1 MSESERSPWAVAD
14 GIATTLMRAAA
25 LARTRM
31 LDHASPTV
39 RMMGQRD
46 AASHDAALLERELEV
61 FRSQRRRKPSYQR
74 PHYAPAERAQILE
87 VMKLCGWSTKE
98 AAQRFIVHPNTI
110 RNWQKAVE
118 DKLRAEQVLGRPPWN
133 RIHDGV
139 RRLVHEIRVTFPEPE
154 FGTRTIARHIVR
166 AGIKIS
172 RTSVRRVLQEEPPK
186 NPDNLSN
193 RSRVTT
199 APKHVQHPTEPN
211 RVWHLDI
218 TALRVL
224 WRRFEITAI
233 VDGFSRRIV
242 ALHVFGQKP
251 TTSDL
256 AHLVEQAA
264 EKSEIAPRFL
274 VTDHGSQFRAQF
286 RRRVQGLGL
295 THVRCQ
301 VRTWHLNA
309 KVERVFR
316 DVKRWA
322 KRAWLPLASDAIQRR
337 LNGYRD
343 WHNRFRP
350 HTAHGILTPIEA
362 EAGRPL
368 PEPRSVLQ
376 EGDEAPRILL
386 HRRHTRGDR
395 RLAYPVIRVS
405 ECCQDAA

>member
-1 MSESERSPWAVAD
+1 MPESERSEWALAA
-14 GIATTLMRAAA
+14 GIATIFMRAAV

-31 LDHASPTV
+31 LDHASPIV

-61 FRSQRRRKPSYQR
+61 FRSQRHRKPSHQR

-87 VMKLCGWSTKE
+87 VVRLRGWSAKE
-98 AAQRFIVHPNTI
+98 AAARFVVHPNTI
-110 RNWQKAVE
+110 RNWQKAVD
-118 DKLRAEQVLGRPPWN
+118 DKLRAERTLGQPPWN

-139 RRLVHEIRVTFPEPE
+139 RRLVHEIRVAFPEPE

-172 RTSVRRVLQEEPPK
+172 RTSVRRVLQEEPPRRPGSA
-186 NPDNLSN
+186 NG

-199 APKHVQHPTEPN
+199 APRHVQHPTHPN
-211 RVWHLDI
+211 QVWHLDI
-218 TALRVL
+218 TDLRVL
-224 WRRFEITAI
+224 WKRFEVTAI
-233 VDGFSRRIV
+233 VDGFSRKIV
-242 ALHVFGQKP
+242 LLHVLGRRP

-256 AHLVEQAA
+256 AKLVEQAA
-264 EKSEIAPRFL
+264 EKSDKPPRFL
-274 VTDHGSQFRAQF
+274 VTDHGGQFHARF
-286 RRRVQGLGL
+286 RSRVQGLGL

-316 DVKRWA
+316 DLKQWA
-322 KRAWLPLASDAIQRR
+322 KRSWLPLTTAVIQRR
-337 LNGYRD
+337 LDGYRV

-368 PEPRSVLQ
+368 PEPRLVLQ
-376 EGDEAPRILL
+376 RGGEAPRILL
-386 HRRHTRGDR
+386 HRRYFRGDR

-405 ECCQDAA
+405 ECCPEAA